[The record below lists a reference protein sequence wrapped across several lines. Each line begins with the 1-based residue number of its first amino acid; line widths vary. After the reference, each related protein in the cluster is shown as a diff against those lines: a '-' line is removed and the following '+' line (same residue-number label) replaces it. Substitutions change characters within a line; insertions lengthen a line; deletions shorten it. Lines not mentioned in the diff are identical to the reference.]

1 MDTLITVGQLV
12 LSLSILIVLHEFGHF
27 LPARLFGTRVE
38 KFYLFFDPGFS
49 LFKKQIGETEYGIGW
64 LPLGGYVK
72 ISGMIDES
80 FDTEQMEQEPQPW
93 EFRAKPAW
101 QRLIIMLGG
110 VTVNFFLGF
119 FIYAMVL
126 FGYGEEYF
134 PAENITAGIAA
145 DSLGREIGLESGDHI
160 LRVGNVPFERF
171 NDRIVLREIAINN
184 ARNIDVNRNGQEVAV
199 EVDPKWTDLLTRY
212 ENKNARLFTMRMP
225 LVVAD
230 VAPGGPAEEA
240 GLQKE
245 DRVVSVDGTPTPYFD
260 QVTEV
265 IRQKKGQTITLG
277 IQPKESEQ
285 VNEVPLTLS
294 EEGMIGV
301 AVAPPNYFYDTERQE
316 YGFLESIPAGVNQG
330 VNFLGDQFKAFG
342 QMFAG
347 KIKVTES
354 LGGFASIGSMFGNTW
369 NWERFWYMTASLSLI
384 LAFMNL
390 LPIPALDG
398 GHVMFLLYEV
408 VTGRKPSDKFME
420 RATMVG
426 FVIVLGLVVL
436 ANGLDIWRWINN

>member
-49 LFKKQIGETEYGIGW
+49 LFKKQIGETEYGVGW

-80 FDTEQMEQEPQPW
+80 FDTDQMEQEPQPW
-93 EFRAKPAW
+93 EFRSKPAW

-126 FGYGEEYF
+126 FAYGEEYF

-145 DSLGREIGLESGDHI
+145 DSLGQEIGLESGDHI
-160 LRVGNVPFERF
+160 LRVGQVPFERF

-184 ARNIDVNRNGQEVAV
+184 ARDIEVNRGGETVIV
-199 EVDPKWTDLLTRY
+199 DVDPKWTDLLTRY

-230 VAPGGPAEEA
+230 VAPGGPAEAA

-260 QVTEV
+260 QFTE
-265 IRQKKGQTITLG
+265 IIQRQKGQTVTLG
-277 IQPKESEQ
+277 IQPKDSETIK
-285 VNEVPLTLS
+285 EVPLTLT
-294 EEGMIGV
+294 EEGRIGV
-301 AVAPPNYFYDTERQE
+301 AVAPPDYFYKTERQE
-316 YGFLESIPAGVNQG
+316 YGFVESLPAGVNQG
-330 VNFLGDQFKAFG
+330 VSFLSDQFKAFG

-347 KIKVTES
+347 NIKVTES
-354 LGGFASIGSMFGNTW
+354 LGGFASIGSMFGSTW

>member
-80 FDTEQMEQEPQPW
+80 FDTEQMEQEPEPW
-93 EFRAKPAW
+93 EFRSKPAW

-110 VTVNFFLGF
+110 VTVNFILGF

-126 FGYGEEYF
+126 FAYGEEYF
-134 PAENITAGIAA
+134 PAENVTAGIAV
-145 DSLGREIGLESGDHI
+145 DSLGQEIGLESGDRI
-160 LRVGNVPFERF
+160 LTVGEVPFERF

-184 ARNIDVNRNGQEVAV
+184 ARDIEVLRNDQPYTID
-199 EVDPKWTDLLTRY
+199 VDPKWTDLLTRY
-212 ENKNARLFTMRMP
+212 ENKNSRLFTMRIP
-225 LVVAD
+225 LVVGEVVD
-230 VAPGGPAEEA
+230 GGPADNA
-240 GLQKE
+240 GLEKE
-245 DRVVSVDGTPTPYFD
+245 DRIVSVNGTPTPYFD
-260 QVTEV
+260 QVTE
-265 IRQKKGQTITLG
+265 ILMQNKGNTVTLG
-277 IQPKESEQ
+277 VQSKDSERQ
-285 VNEVPLTLS
+285 REVPLTLTDQ
-294 EEGMIGV
+294 GMIGIG
-301 AVAPPNYFYDTERQE
+301 VAPPDYFYETERQE
-316 YGFLESIPAGVNQG
+316 YGFLESIPAGIDQG

-354 LGGFASIGSMFGNTW
+354 LGGFASIGGMFGNTW
-369 NWERFWYMTASLSLI
+369 VWERFWYMTASLSLI

>member
-1 MDTLITVGQLV
+1 MDILIKVGQLV

-49 LFKKQIGETEYGIGW
+49 LFKKKIGETEYGIGW

-80 FDTEQMEQEPQPW
+80 FDKEQMAQEPQPW
-93 EFRAKPAW
+93 EFRSKPAW

-110 VTVNFFLGF
+110 VTVNFILGF

-134 PAENITAGIAA
+134 PADNVTAGIAV
-145 DSLGREIGLESGDHI
+145 DSLGEEIGLRSGDKI
-160 LRVGNVPFERF
+160 LSVGDVPFERF

-184 ARNIDVNRNGQEVAV
+184 ATEIEVTRDDRPTTIN
-199 EVDPKWTDLLTRY
+199 VDPKWVDLLTRY
-212 ENKNARLFTMRMP
+212 ENKSARLFTFRVP
-225 LVVAD
+225 FVIAQVLE
-230 VAPGGPAEEA
+230 GGPADKA
-240 GLQKE
+240 RLQPE
-245 DRVVSVDGTPTPYFD
+245 DQIVSLDGTPTPYFD
-260 QVTEV
+260 QFTSLIKE
-265 IRQKKGQTITLG
+265 KKGQQVTLG
-277 IQPKESEQ
+277 VKKKDSERITK
-285 VNEVPLTLS
+285 VNLTLT
-294 EEGMIGV
+294 EDGTMQV
-301 AVAPPNYFYDTERQE
+301 AAAGPDYFYDTERQE
-316 YGFLESIPAGVNQG
+316 YTFAESIPAGIDQG

-354 LGGFASIGSMFGNTW
+354 LGGFASIGGMFGTVW
-369 NWERFWYMTASLSLI
+369 VWERFWYMTASLSLI

-408 VTGRKPSDKFME
+408 VSGRKPSDGFME
-420 RATMVG
+420 KATVVG
-426 FVIVLGLVVL
+426 FVIVLGLVLL
-436 ANGLDIWRWINN
+436 ANGLDVWRWISG